1 MCSSQIE
8 LKKLTAKES
17 LWAEEKWYQIES
29 WMEMEMQEWKVSG
42 KISM

>member
-8 LKKLTAKES
+8 LKKFIAKES

-29 WMEMEMQEWKVSG
+29 WMEMEMQQWNVAG